1 MAAAPAAEA
10 PAPSAAAEDDTT
22 DCAICLRP
30 VREGVRLRGGQQYT
44 CTHVFHTHCFEEWSQ
59 TNQSCP
65 ICRSPVGRPARSP
78 VRRRPPAVTTEG
90 HFFVQ
95 LPDEFHNQAMRDA
108 GRLGTLGRAAIF
120 CINGAVRPEMVTVQ
134 RARGLDR
141 AALSQGAL
149 KVLRFFF
156 VHGLGPAPVVLND
169 LLVMPGH
176 GNPLAILHASICA
189 AACAALRVPG
199 FVVVDAE
206 AAIPRVEQMPAAQR
220 APLLAQLEDPWA
232 VIMLGRIFEA
242 GFSSRDMLDGSPR
255 VSATR
260 REAAATGPPS
270 PRHGSGQGGGRPRE
284 WQGRPHRPTAPSHG
298 LARASPERARRD
310 GDLPPWPLSSPVLFG
325 LPPLPLRRHPA
336 ARRLGPARRGRAAA
350 PRGLPASGAA
360 GGQGRPPRLRTRR
373 PPSEGSALSATRPRA
388 RPCTVSEELPSV
400 GPPRGVRASSAG

>member
-1 MAAAPAAEA
+1 MPSTRARRSPARPTLAAAAPAAEA
-10 PAPSAAAEDDTT
+10 PGPAAAAEDDTT

-65 ICRSPVGRPARSP
+65 ICRSPIGRPARSP

-260 REAAATGPPS
+260 GEAATIGPPS
-270 PRHGSGQGGGRPRE
+270 PRHGSGQRGGGR
-284 WQGRPHRPTAPSHG
+284 GNGKAALTAPPPPATALRGPRLSVRPGMVTCRPG
-298 LARASPERARRD
+298 LSRLQCCLACHLCPSAGIPQLAASV
-310 GDLPPWPLSSPVLFG
+310 PL
-325 LPPLPLRRHPA
+325 A
-336 ARRLGPARRGRAAA
+336 EAA
-350 PRGLPASGAA
+350 PRFLEAYQPVAPRVDRAV
-360 GGQGRPPRLRTRR
+360 RP
-373 PPSEGSALSATRPRA
+373 
-388 RPCTVSEELPSV
+388 V
-400 GPPRGVRASSAG
+400 